1 MFKLFFLITFLIL
14 TFNIYS
20 CENFSGK
27 YRYSDTEENKV
38 DFEFKQSNCKEIEY
52 ITAEIQV
59 LLNDHFQKTG
69 SIIIMDSQF
78 DIFQKVNFTNQKM
91 LMDLSIQTVNQ
102 SNSSEQNIQL
112 EISKLESGDLDVVA
126 TYDDG
131 HIENLTYKKVF

>member
-1 MFKLFFLITFLIL
+1 MVHIVK
-14 TFNIYS
+14 IYQ
-20 CENFSGK
+20 GHH
-27 YRYSDTEENKV
+27 V
-38 DFEFKQSNCKEIEY
+38 D
-52 ITAEIQV
+52 
-59 LLNDHFQKTG
+59 
-69 SIIIMDSQF
+69 QF

-126 TYDDG
+126 TYADG